1 MITLFKGPCN
11 DTALAGSRLVPSEEA
26 ARAGLSAASL
36 SCALQEAGRCLP
48 FTVLGAGRPRFP
60 PSSPSNDGPGP
71 EASLQAVGT
80 AAPRAWPQPRAPWPR
95 APLPA
100 GVSAG
105 GHLVLSSVPCVQP
118 WGHRRF
124 GQALWTALYRPFLE
138 KHLSVNTGLEGT
150 FAISLDSCILS
161 RRECHKY

>member
-1 MITLFKGPCN
+1 MTPLWQAHGWCPLRRLP
-11 DTALAGSRLVPSEEA
+11 ALGRAEA
-26 ARAGLSAASL
+26 APAGLSAASL

-60 PSSPSNDGPGP
+60 PSSPSSDGPGP

-80 AAPRAWPQPRAPWPR
+80 AAPQAWPRPRAPWLR
-95 APLPA
+95 APLQA

-105 GHLVLSSVPCVQP
+105 GHLVLSSVPRVQP

-124 GQALWTALYRPFLE
+124 GQARGT
-138 KHLSVNTGLEGT
+138 LSTDHPWKSTSV
-150 FAISLDSCILS
+150 
-161 RRECHKY
+161 